1 MLKGKREV
9 LIISGP
15 CSTESREQ
23 ILQTAEELMQFCPP
37 DIFRAG
43 VWKARTEVSAYEG
56 AGAESLDWLI
66 EVRNKYNLPLAV
78 EVLSAQH
85 TKLCLEK
92 KIDYL
97 WIGARTVA
105 NPYLVKEICN
115 ELKGHDVIVM
125 IKNPINPDIRLWTS
139 AINRVKEAGI
149 KNIFAIHRGFSTY
162 SKSPYRN
169 MPLWEIPIEL
179 KRLMPEIKIISDPSH
194 ICGKTSCIR
203 EISQKAL
210 DLEMQGLMIESHF
223 DPKNAK
229 SDSNQQLTPKQ
240 LKNLLDSLEFRT
252 EAGFEDNLLTNL
264 REEID
269 CIDDQLLEN
278 LSRRLKI
285 VEEIGK
291 IKKEKQITILQST
304 RFKYLF
310 LDRIRKAKELNLN
323 TDFIR
328 EILKAIHNEAIRIQ
342 SNILDNKKEN

>member
-1 MLKGKREV
+1 MIKGEREV
-9 LIISGP
+9 LLISGP

-23 ILQTAEELMQFCPP
+23 ILKTAEELMNNCRP

-43 VWKARTEVSAYEG
+43 AWKARTEVSAYEG
-56 AGAESLDWLI
+56 AGEESLDWLL
-66 EVRNKYNLPLAV
+66 EVKKKYNIPLAV
-78 EVLSAQH
+78 EVLSAEQ

-92 KIDYL
+92 QIDYL

-115 ELKGHDVIVM
+115 ELKGKDVCVM

-139 AINRVKEAGI
+139 AINRVKDAGI
-149 KNIFAIHRGFSTY
+149 KTIFAIHRGFSTY

-179 KRLMPEIKIISDPSH
+179 KRLMPEIKIICDPSH
-194 ICGKTSCIR
+194 ICGKTACIK

-210 DLEMQGLMIESHF
+210 DLEMHGLMIEAHYN
-223 DPKNAK
+223 PKIAK
-229 SDSNQQLTPKQ
+229 SDANQQLTPKQ
-240 LKNLLDSLEFRT
+240 LKELIDSLKFRS
-252 EAGFEDNLLTNL
+252 EKELEDNLLENL
-264 REEID
+264 RKEID
-269 CIDDQLLEN
+269 CIDDQLLET

-291 IKKEKQITILQST
+291 VKKDKNITILQSE
-304 RFKYLF
+304 RFSYLF
-310 LDRIRKAKELNLN
+310 NDRIRKAKNLNLN

-328 EILKAIHNEAIRIQ
+328 DILKAIHSEAIRIQ
-342 SNILDNKKEN
+342 SDILEEKNK